1 MPSTAPTCSRLSRG
15 AAPSFHLPLRSRT
28 LRAPQPLGPGAGV
41 GCQSLWLSTLA
52 FPPAPESRVRGGRAA
67 AAGGRRP
74 EGTPGGEPPRA
85 PWGCATGSAAQRE
98 ARQPPGGGWGAC
110 HPRPPRRRPPRGWRA
125 RGSPWGLHG
134 VPSVT
139 LSCQTRAPLT
149 AALETSLA
157 PAGSGTPGRAPSSP
171 CSRAAL
177 PWLEAVK
184 TKPSRD
190 GVRQKRER
198 PISSLVFGPGY
209 GGFVRPCQPRA
220 KRHLPASALANLL
233 FRGGCHFM
241 SFCDRFCTLT
251 FAFCCPAS

>member
-1 MPSTAPTCSRLSRG
+1 MGREEGGRRVLRVGSRRVHRG
-15 AAPSFHLPLRSRT
+15 AAQRAARRSGR
-28 LRAPQPLGPGAGV
+28 PDSPPGV
-41 GCQSLWLSTLA
+41 GGGLSPET
-52 FPPAPESRVRGGRAA
+52 PPAPGLE
-67 AAGGRRP
+67 
-74 EGTPGGEPPRA
+74 
-85 PWGCATGSAAQRE
+85 
-98 ARQPPGGGWGAC
+98 
-110 HPRPPRRRPPRGWRA
+110 A

-233 FRGGCHFM
+233 FRGGCHFIV
-241 SFCDRFCTLT
+241 FVR
-251 FAFCCPAS
+251 